1 PLPDALPIFRLGGGA
16 GDVGQPRL
24 EGLAAEVFLERGGDG
39 RLVLH
44 HQPFQRLQLLL
55 APGDVAGAAAGEGAP
70 QPLHGAGDIGGGGCL
85 GGGCRGGLGGH
96 GVILPDR
103 ESLIVT
109 NRLASLVASGEPPES
124 ARIRRVR
131 APRSAR
137 TAPAR
142 PRRTAAPNGTG
153 RNRCARRGTTR
164 CRAGPSA
171 PTTAPPAR
179 A

>member
-1 PLPDALPIFRLGGGA
+1 
-16 GDVGQPRL
+16 
-24 EGLAAEVFLERGGDG
+24 
-39 RLVLH
+39 
-44 HQPFQRLQLLL
+44 
-55 APGDVAGAAAGEGAP
+55 
-70 QPLHGAGDIGGGGCL
+70 GCL

-179 A
+179 AGAPPGRRSRRRRTGHAAAPAVAATAV